1 MVQESPWSAVESYF
15 VEHLLAGDPPLSGAL
30 SASSAAGLPAI
41 DVAPTEG
48 KLLHLMA
55 RMSGTRRILELGT
68 LGGYSAIWLARA
80 LPNDGRLITVELSP
94 VHAEVARGNIEGA
107 GVSSKVEIRVGPAL
121 DVLPT
126 LAGEAPF
133 DFFFI
138 DADKANVP
146 NYFEWALKL
155 ARPGSIIVVDNV
167 VRNGAV
173 VDSDTQDANIQG
185 VRRLIEMLEKDSR
198 VSATALQ
205 TVGSK
210 GYDGFLVA
218 IVN

>member
-1 MVQESPWSAVESYF
+1 MVQETPWSSVESYF
-15 VEHLLAGDPPLSGAL
+15 VKHLLAGDPPLSAAL
-30 SASSAAGLPAI
+30 SANSAAGLPAI

-55 RMSGTRRILELGT
+55 RMSGARRILELGT

-80 LPNDGRLITVELSP
+80 LPADGRLITIELSP
-94 VHAEVARGNIEGA
+94 VHAEVARVNIEQA
-107 GVSSKVEIRVGPAL
+107 GMASRVDVRVGAAL
-121 DVLPT
+121 DILPT
-126 LAGEAPF
+126 LTGEAPF

-155 ARPGSIIVVDNV
+155 SRPGSVIVVDNM
-167 VRNGAV
+167 VRGGKV
-173 VDSDTQDANIQG
+173 VDTDTQDDNING
-185 VRRLIEMLEKDSR
+185 VRRLVEALTADSR

-210 GYDGFLVA
+210 GHDGFLVA
-218 IVN
+218 IVA